1 MKNFLLVF
9 WLVLIGNT
17 TLAQENTAPPL
28 IKIDGGEQ
36 SIREV
41 LKKIEQQTG
50 MMFSYSNLVID
61 TQEKV
66 KLKSKEYQLE
76 TLLKLLFYGKSIG
89 YEIRGNK
96 ILLFHQSS
104 RGKRKVTISGYV
116 YNKDDGEALIGVALY
131 DDLHH
136 SGAVSNVY
144 GFFSYSVETD
154 QDIPL
159 RISYLGFRD
168 SLVWISPD
176 HKGTLD
182 LNLTE
187 SANELEE
194 VVVKADR
201 ISTTQMSNITVKPSD
216 IELLPSFMGVQDVIK
231 TLTLMPGV
239 KASNDNSTGFYV
251 RGGGPDQNLIL
262 VDGGIIY
269 NSAHAFDL
277 FSTFNPDAIRH
288 VDLIKGGFPARYGG
302 RLSSVMDVSLREG
315 NKERFTGEFGL
326 GYLLSSFTFE
336 GPIIKEKASFLISG
350 RRSFMDIPFRA
361 IGDIRDGETGE
372 TISQYFIFQDLT
384 AKTNFKLSEKDHIYA
399 SYYGSGDVFNVKV
412 GNRFDIGEGLIDTHI
427 KVDIAW
433 QNQIISTRW
442 NHVFNDKLFLNTTL
456 AYSKFN
462 IGIDIDNQVI
472 GEKGY
477 DINNGVTNRFSSK
490 IEDLSFKTQFEY
502 FPNPNHRIKF
512 GSQSIRHDFLP
523 GFGAITTTSSQ
534 AANNLDTTFMDRS
547 IVSFENALFIEDDFN
562 ITKNLSANI
571 GLHASHLNVEDFN
584 FFSLQPRV
592 SVNHKIGRKTSLS
605 FSYASMAQYLHLL
618 TNGTLGIPIDLWV
631 PSIKEAPP
639 MTSEQIAV
647 GAKRELSPS
656 ISLTLEGYYKS
667 MDNLITYKEG
677 VDFSNAKEPW
687 QEKIF
692 TDGDGEAYGME
703 LLIRKTQG
711 KTTGWI
717 GYTLSWTNRSFDEID
732 NGIPYNYKYDRR
744 HDASVVLSHKF
755 SKKFNLGLTWVYNT
769 GNSVSFPIGA
779 HTALPELP
787 HLREDMITSRTENTI
802 EIYEGKNKIN
812 MPAYHRLDIGANFV
826 KKKKRGIRTW
836 NLSIYNAYIRQNPF
850 LIFVEHGI
858 DGESYNLPNTG
869 TFRTLRQ
876 VTAYWIIP
884 SISYNFKFN

>member
-1 MKNFLLVF
+1 MLL
-9 WLVLIGNT
+9 GNV
-17 TLAQENTAPPL
+17 TLAQKNTVPLL
-28 IKIDGGEQ
+28 IKIEKGEQ
-36 SIREV
+36 SIGTVFKE
-41 LKKIEQQTG
+41 IEQQTRIS
-50 MMFSYSNLVID
+50 FSYSDHVID

-66 KLKSKEYQLE
+66 NLKNKQYELE
-76 TLLKLLFYGKSIG
+76 TLLNRLFYGKSIG
-89 YEIRGNK
+89 FEIRNNK
-96 ILLFHQSS
+96 VLLFHQST

-131 DDLHH
+131 DNLHR

-176 HKGTLD
+176 HKGALE
-182 LNLTE
+182 LNLSE
-187 SANELEE
+187 SASELDE
-194 VVVKADR
+194 VVVKAER
-201 ISTTQMSNITVKPSD
+201 ISAAQMSNISLKPSD

-277 FSTFNPDAIRH
+277 FSTFNPDAIKH

-315 NKERFTGEFGL
+315 NKERYTGEIGL

-412 GNRFDIGEGLIDTHI
+412 GNQFDLEGGLIDTYT

-433 QNQIISTRW
+433 QNQIFSTRW
-442 NHVFNDKLFLNTTL
+442 NHVFSNKLFLNTTL

-462 IGIDIDNQVI
+462 IGIDIDNQI
-472 GEKGY
+472 RGEGDNTY
-477 DINNGVTNRFSSK
+477 SNGVTNRFSSK
-490 IEDLSFKTQFEY
+490 IEDFSLKTQFEY
-502 FPNPNHRIKF
+502 FPNPDHRIKF
-512 GSQSIRHDFLP
+512 GSLSIRHDFLP
-523 GFGAITTTSSQ
+523 GFGAITTTSDQ
-534 AANNLDTTFMDRS
+534 EANNLDTTFTDRS
-547 IVSFENALFIEDDFN
+547 VVSYENALFVEDEFN

-571 GLHASHLNVEDFN
+571 GLHASHLSVDDFT

-592 SVNHKIGRKTSLS
+592 SINQKIGKKTDLSLS
-605 FSYASMAQYLHLL
+605 YSSMAQYLHLL

-631 PSIKEAPP
+631 PSVKEAPP
-639 MTSEQIAV
+639 MTSQQIAV

-656 ISLTLEGYYKS
+656 ITLTLEGYYKR
-667 MDNLITYKEG
+667 MDKLITYKEG

-703 LLIRKTQG
+703 LLFRKTQG
-711 KTTGWI
+711 KTTGWV

-732 NGIPYNYKYDRR
+732 NGIPYNFKYDRR

-755 SKKFNLGLTWVYNT
+755 SKKFNIGLTWVYNT
-769 GNSVSFPIGA
+769 GNSISFPIGA
-779 HTALPELP
+779 HSALPELP
-787 HLREDMITSRTENTI
+787 HLQEDMFTSRTENTI
-802 EIYEGKNKIN
+802 EIFEGKNKIN
-812 MPAYHRLDIGANFV
+812 MPAYHRLDIGANFI
-826 KKKKRGIRTW
+826 KKKKRGVRTW
-836 NLSIYNAYIRQNPF
+836 NLSVYNAYIRQNPF
-850 LIFVEHGI
+850 LIFVEHGT
-858 DGESYNLPNTG
+858 DGEPSALPNTG
-869 TFRTLRQ
+869 IFRTLRQ
-876 VTAYWIIP
+876 VSAYWIIP